1 MSEIFLIRHA
11 QASFSADN
19 YDELSELGVEQSRIL
34 GAYLAEHD
42 IRFDGALSGA
52 MQRHR
57 QTLDEILNVV
67 QTGGP
72 VKTHEGLNEYDF
84 RAMLEI
90 YCDLHAED
98 ELVLARKTSPQDRK
112 AFFRLLRRV
121 LTSWSV
127 NELDGAPESWN
138 AFQQRVADA
147 RAELQDMSSGARRI
161 IVMTSGG
168 AISMFVGSVLGLSP
182 GRVFDLNMQ
191 LLNTSITRFYCE
203 HQNIKLATFN
213 TVPHFAS
220 PKRSW
225 LLTYS

>member
-1 MSEIFLIRHA
+1 MSEIYLIRHA

-19 YDELSELGVEQSRIL
+19 YDELSELGVEQSRLL

-57 QTLDEILNVV
+57 QTLDEVLNVLK
-67 QTGGP
+67 TGGP

-84 RAMLEI
+84 RGMLEI

-98 ELVLARKTSPQDRK
+98 ELVLARKASPQDQK

-121 LTSWSV
+121 LASWSAD
-127 NELDGAPESWN
+127 ELDGAPETWR
-138 AFQQRVADA
+138 AFQQRVANA
-147 RAELQDMSSGARRI
+147 RAELQDMSADAGRI

-182 GRVFDLNMQ
+182 ARVFDLNMQ
-191 LLNTSITRFYCE
+191 LLNTSITRFYSDQ
-203 HQNIKLATFN
+203 QNIRLATFN
-213 TVPHFAS
+213 TVPHLAS
-220 PKRSW
+220 PERSC